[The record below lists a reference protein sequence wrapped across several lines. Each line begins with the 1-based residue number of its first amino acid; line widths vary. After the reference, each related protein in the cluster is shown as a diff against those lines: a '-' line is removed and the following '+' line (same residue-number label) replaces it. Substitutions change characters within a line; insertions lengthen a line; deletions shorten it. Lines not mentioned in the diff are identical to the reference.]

1 MGSISSRLI
10 SLMVA
15 AGVALAIT
23 LMYFSCLAYLRN
35 PKHRLPYHD
44 SFASGKADEWQ
55 ALGGTWAIADGMM
68 RNDSDERGAKLLAG
82 SAYWEDYVL
91 TGDVKLLGRDGDAG
105 LIVRSSNEEEGVD
118 SYSGYYAGLRTRDN
132 RLVLGRANHDWKEVQ
147 SVALPGG
154 MRAFQWYHLEIVAYQ
169 CQIVVSASP
178 LLGSERESGNSSF

>member
-1 MGSISSRLI
+1 MMGSISSRLI

-15 AGVALAIT
+15 AGGALAIT
-23 LMYFSCLAYLRN
+23 MMSFWWLAYLRN
-35 PKHRLPYHD
+35 PEHRLPYHD
-44 SFASGKADEWQ
+44 SFGSGKADEWQ

-118 SYSGYYAGLRTRDN
+118 SYSGY
-132 RLVLGRANHDWKEVQ
+132 
-147 SVALPGG
+147 
-154 MRAFQWYHLEIVAYQ
+154 
-169 CQIVVSASP
+169 
-178 LLGSERESGNSSF
+178 